1 MQVVLNQVRAEVNEA
16 RIALAAARDKAALAQ
31 AGLQAATKETA
42 LAKERYAMLNSG
54 QPVRCHHRHHVD
66 GTGARESRGGP
77 V

>member
-1 MQVVLNQVRAEVNEA
+1 MKVVLNQVRAEVNEA

-42 LAKERYAMLNSG
+42 LAKERYAVLTAASQFDVITAITSMA
-54 QPVRCHHRHHVD
+54 R
-66 GTGARESRGGP
+66 ARESRRGP